1 MRSSLSELYIKADK
15 DAYTNINLSL
25 SHGSWY
31 MSVCVYGER
40 GQAVKEG
47 AIFSILSFFPQ
58 CKAEQPLK
66 DIELQEKEAQ
76 RD

>member
-1 MRSSLSELYIKADK
+1 MC
-15 DAYTNINLSL
+15 
-25 SHGSWY
+25 
-31 MSVCVYGER
+31 VCVYGER

-58 CKAEQPLK
+58 CKAEQSLK